1 MQRTKSNLKFI
12 KNLTMNKLFQ
22 KPLNVFMI
30 SVMISFLLFFLIPL
44 NLFEGEIVFQ
54 EGANIW
60 KQKANIRLSYFV
72 GIGADKEALTKI
84 GVKDF
89 YLLPK
94 GYILAIIVLVGLP
107 ALIAFRNKIK
117 NRKVTQ

>member
-1 MQRTKSNLKFI
+1 
-12 KNLTMNKLFQ
+12 MNKLFQ

-60 KQKANIRLSYFV
+60 KQKANISLSYFV
-72 GIGADKEALTKI
+72 GIGADKESLTKI